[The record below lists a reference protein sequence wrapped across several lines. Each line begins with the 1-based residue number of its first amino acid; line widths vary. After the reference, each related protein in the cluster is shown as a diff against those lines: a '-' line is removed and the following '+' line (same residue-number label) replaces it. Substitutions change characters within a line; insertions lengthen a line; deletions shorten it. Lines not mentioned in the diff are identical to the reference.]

1 MKNAH
6 ILLLYF
12 LFSVLRQIGAEIT
25 QFATHRKLT
34 LSFEL
39 FLFKNCS
46 SGRNIIIKNCHKKV
60 RKTEICA
67 FSGSYCCSSARFRF
81 SLFESYS
88 GCILAFCRLQLYL
101 EITFR
106 CMEYMH
112 FKDGDRYLY
121 LYLQIHTFQR
131 SRSSRMPLTSEERKI
146 NVKGDLPSSNL
157 ILLVA
162 ILGIFLIQNLFS
174 CHFVMG

>member
-1 MKNAH
+1 MANITAGNSLLVGARLTREEPQKMKNAH

-121 LYLQIHTFQR
+121 LYQGAVIFSKPNGPLGER
-131 SRSSRMPLTSEERKI
+131 SGHSKNNSRLYCF
-146 NVKGDLPSSNL
+146 GL
-157 ILLVA
+157 
-162 ILGIFLIQNLFS
+162 
-174 CHFVMG
+174 

>member
-1 MKNAH
+1 MF
-6 ILLLYF
+6 I
-12 LFSVLRQIGAEIT
+12 
-25 QFATHRKLT
+25 
-34 LSFEL
+34 
-39 FLFKNCS
+39 
-46 SGRNIIIKNCHKKV
+46 RNIIIKKNCHKKV
-60 RKTEICA
+60 RKTVICA

-121 LYLQIHTFQR
+121 LYLYIQIHAFQI